1 MQLLVQLLV
10 HAIFALQVLDHALGC
25 IRLRPDP
32 NPAIGSPIR
41 YTNVYCGS

>member
-1 MQLLVQLLV
+1 MQLLVR
-10 HAIFALQVLDHALGC
+10 AILALQVLDHALGC

-41 YTNVYCGS
+41 YTNFYCGS